1 MRKYNMEEARKI
13 LQTIAT
19 AKFQKKEA
27 RTLGLMLEKALLNEK
42 LTLAEESKL
51 SRFLKTN
58 GLFEKLQFIY
68 EIYETNLER
77 DFAETIIRNELLP
90 PNAYPLYKRF
100 NGLIKNEIK
109 LARIDKKEKVLFIGS
124 GPFPI
129 SAILLNKLAGC
140 VVDCYETKKKYA
152 DISRRVISY
161 LRLEDRIRIIRRK
174 GEYLNNN
181 KYSVIIIALLAKPK
195 KEIIERISGKL
206 PGNIKVICRTSHGI
220 RRAFY
225 EPADLRILGSL
236 QIVATKRATGN
247 QTISSLLMQKSSN
260 S

>member
-1 MRKYNMEEARKI
+1 MEEARKI

-19 AKFQKKEA
+19 AKLQKKDA
-27 RTLGLMLEKALLNEK
+27 KTLGLMMEKTLLREK
-42 LTLAEESKL
+42 LTSDAESKL
-51 SRFLKTN
+51 NRFLKTN

-68 EIYETNLER
+68 ELYETNLER
-77 DFAETIIRNELLP
+77 DFAETIIKNELLP
-90 PNAYPLYKRF
+90 PNVYPMYKRF

-129 SAILLNKLAGC
+129 SAILLNKLTSCA
-140 VVDCYETKKKYA
+140 VDCYETKKKHA
-152 DISRRVISY
+152 DIARKVISC

-174 GEYLNNN
+174 GEYLSND

-195 KEIIERISGKL
+195 KEIIERISRKL
-206 PGNIKVICRTSHGI
+206 PGNIRVICRTSHGI

-225 EPADLRILGSL
+225 EPADLRISGSL
-236 QIVATKRATGN
+236 QIIATKRATGN